1 MTGGISR
8 SPKLPLTLH
17 FLCGVTKLDWGQAQQ
32 GLLSPLIIPSPFPWL
47 WCRWMVDR
55 DSGNWV
61 NPLMRVSN
69 HMTRHD
75 ACGCLERHSHCC
87 LRGVAARRQRP
98 GGESLPGGK
107 GRGGVA
113 ARRQRGGGVGS
124 RCAAAKAG
132 GGGGV
137 AAQRQRA
144 GRRAVAARRQRA
156 GGRGNAARR
165 KGAESD
171 RKQ

>member
-113 ARRQRGGGVGS
+113 ARRQRAGGWVGESLRGGKGGGRGRS
-124 RCAAAKAG
+124 RCAAAKG
-132 GGGGV
+132 GAEGSRRAAAKGGREGKRRAAERGGV
-137 AAQRQRA
+137 
-144 GRRAVAARRQRA
+144 
-156 GGRGNAARR
+156 
-165 KGAESD
+165 
-171 RKQ
+171 